1 MQNNNLNDKEIRL
14 EILRLIKETGSEQ
27 QKNNPLPIADIYYK
41 WINSKTI
48 RKNLTDNRKDYGL
61 TDFKCKR
68 CLSILMDNFSDY
80 LS

>member
-1 MQNNNLNDKEIRL
+1 MQNDDNHLNDKEIRL

-48 RKNLTDNRKDYGL
+48 RKNLTDKKDRL
-61 TDFKCKR
+61 
-68 CLSILMDNFSDY
+68 
-80 LS
+80 

>member
-1 MQNNNLNDKEIRL
+1 MPSDNHLNDKEIRL

-48 RKNLTDNRKDYGL
+48 RKSNLTDKKDRL
-61 TDFKCKR
+61 
-68 CLSILMDNFSDY
+68 
-80 LS
+80 

>member
-1 MQNNNLNDKEIRL
+1 MQNDNHLNDKEIRL

-48 RKNLTDNRKDYGL
+48 LKNLTGK
-61 TDFKCKR
+61 KE
-68 CLSILMDNFSDY
+68 
-80 LS
+80 